1 MNRSSLQIVIFVS
14 CALLLMLS
22 VFPEQACAYGPRY
35 GRGLG
40 HLWESLLYTLSHP
53 PRALVIAAYIAGG
66 LCLVY
71 GYKVY
76 QFIVMLPGILIGGVI
91 GYAIGALQWGTF
103 GGIICTLLG
112 ASICGALA
120 WALHQ
125 FAIWFVGALL
135 GGLAATGVA
144 EGLFH
149 THPNIIVV
157 IIAALIGGA
166 LLLALAKALIIV
178 KSSCIGALLV
188 AYGAR
193 SLDHVFLLVGL
204 TLVGIAIQYGVAW
217 ALGDLIKLNKQ
228 EGATDGSPGAEGAA
242 VALPETALPE
252 VHHAGI
258 IAMIRAG
265 HPLDEIRRYYHQH
278 HNIHP
283 QQIQNYLQQLAGE
296 TESQ

>member
-1 MNRSSLQIVIFVS
+1 MKRTTLQIALLLS

-35 GRGLG
+35 VRGLG
-40 HLWESLLYTLSHP
+40 HLWDSLLYTLSHP
-53 PRALVIAAYIAGG
+53 PRGLVIAAYIAGG

-76 QFIVMLPGILIGGVI
+76 QFIVMLPGILIGGII

-135 GGLAATGVA
+135 GGLAVTGVA

-149 THPNIIVV
+149 THPNLFVV
-157 IIAALIGGA
+157 IIAALFGGA

-204 TLVGIAIQYGVAW
+204 TLLGIAIQYGVAW
-217 ALGDLIKLNKQ
+217 ALGDLIMLTKR
-228 EGATDGSPGAEGAA
+228 EGATDGSPGADGADA
-242 VALPETALPE
+242 ALPNTALPE
-252 VHHAGI
+252 AHHAGI
-258 IAMIRAG
+258 IEMIRAG
-265 HPLDEIRRYYHQH
+265 HPLDDIRRYYHQK

-283 QQIQNYLQQLAGE
+283 DQIQNYLQQLAGE
-296 TESQ
+296 AD